1 MAYQEKKYSKIM
13 VDWDYLKSW
22 VGRIWLKVTSFFLFQ
37 KELSIAV
44 IGLQNAGKTTFVQLL
59 SGKPFRADTVP
70 TLGVQLERFA
80 IGNNAVNVYDLAG
93 QTRFQPLWE
102 RCFDKVDLIVYMI
115 DLSDINTLDESFTK
129 LARII
134 QMTNDDKIPLLIV
147 GNKTDAI
154 LDTSL
159 NPSYSTKCLP
169 ETLLTDYNYDDI
181 ECCKLETCNLY
192 QLKNVEYLS
201 KQLGIDLRNHVLHLP
216 FGGPTE
222 TLPLNRDIAIFTVS
236 CKTGGFIKD
245 VMDWIVQL

>member
-1 MAYQEKKYSKIM
+1 M
-13 VDWDYLKSW
+13 DWGYLKSW
-22 VGRIWLKVTSFFLFQ
+22 FESIWYKVASFFLFQ

-44 IGLQNAGKTTFVQLL
+44 IGLQNSGKTTFVQLL
-59 SGKPFRADTVP
+59 SGKPFLVDTVP
-70 TLGVQLERFA
+70 TLGIQSEKFTL
-80 IGNNAVNVYDLAG
+80 GNNSIIVYDLAG

-115 DLSDINTLDESFTK
+115 DLSDLHTLEESFTK
-129 LARII
+129 LTRVI
-134 QMTNDDKIPLLIV
+134 QMTNDDKIPLLIM

-154 LDTSL
+154 PDASS

-169 ETLLTDYNYDDI
+169 ETLLADYNYDTI
-181 ECCKLETCNLY
+181 ECCKLEPSNLHL
-192 QLKNVEYLS
+192 LKNVESLS
-201 KQLGIDLRNHVLHLP
+201 KQLGIDLRNHVLHVP

-222 TLPLNRDIAIFTVS
+222 SLPLDRDIAIFTVS